1 MRVVDLIRKKR
12 DGGEL
17 SHEEIAFLVN
27 GYTQGHIA
35 DYQMSAFLMAV
46 FFRGMSAAE
55 TVTLTQQM
63 IHSGV
68 IVDLSELPGR
78 KVDKHSTGGVGDKT
92 SLILAPLAA
101 AAGVW
106 VPMVSGRGLGHT
118 GGTLDKLESIPGFR
132 VGLTLDEYKQVLKT
146 TGLVLIGAT
155 KEIAPADK
163 KIYALRDVTATV
175 ESIPLITASILS
187 KKVAEG
193 IDGLVMDVKFG
204 DGAFMK
210 SFEQARQLAQSLAS
224 VGRGLGLDI
233 RVLLTDMNQP
243 LGQAVGNALEVIEC
257 IEVLKGHGPADLK
270 HLSVELAAHMV
281 LLGQKAASL
290 DAARSLVEQQIN
302 NGMGLEKLRKVI
314 AAQGGDPLVVD
325 DYARMPQAAHR
336 AEVVA
341 PVGGFVADI
350 KAETIGLA
358 AMQLGAG
365 RELIDSV
372 IDPAV
377 GLVLHKK
384 VGDQVQAG
392 ESLATIYYN
401 DAGKMEQARQMV
413 AQAYSYSDAPPAA
426 RPLVADTF

>member
-132 VGLTLDEYKQVLKT
+132 VGLTLDEYKRVLKT

-193 IDGLVMDVKFG
+193 IDGLVIDVKFG
-204 DGAFMK
+204 NGAFMK

-243 LGQAVGNALEVIEC
+243 LGQAVGNVLEVIEC
-257 IEVLKGHGPADLK
+257 IEVLKGRGPADVK
-270 HLSVELAAHMV
+270 YLSVELAAHMV
-281 LLGQKAASL
+281 LLGQKASSL
-290 DAARSLVEQQIN
+290 DEARSLIEQHIN
-302 NGMGLEKLRKVI
+302 TGAGLERLRAVI
-314 AAQGGDPLVVD
+314 AAQGGDPLIVD

-336 AEVVA
+336 TEVVA
-341 PVGGFVADI
+341 PVDGFVADI

-377 GLVLHKK
+377 GIVLHKK
-384 VGDQVQAG
+384 VGDHVQVGQ
-392 ESLATIYYN
+392 SLATIYYN
-401 DAGKMEQARQMV
+401 APEKVEQTRQMIT
-413 AQAYSYSDAPPAA
+413 QAYSYSEVVPAVQ
-426 RPLVADTF
+426 PLVADTF

>member
-132 VGLTLDEYKQVLKT
+132 VGLTLDEYKRVLKT

-193 IDGLVMDVKFG
+193 IDGLVIDVKFG
-204 DGAFMK
+204 NGAFMK

-243 LGQAVGNALEVIEC
+243 LGQAVGNVLEVIEC
-257 IEVLKGHGPADLK
+257 IEVLKGRGPADVRY
-270 HLSVELAAHMV
+270 LSVELAAHMV
-281 LLGQKAASL
+281 LLGQKASSL
-290 DAARSLVEQQIN
+290 DEARSLIEQHIN
-302 NGMGLEKLRKVI
+302 TGAGLERLRAVI
-314 AAQGGDPLVVD
+314 AAQGGDPLIVD

-341 PVGGFVADI
+341 SVDGFVADI

-365 RELIDSV
+365 RELVDSV

-377 GLVLHKK
+377 GIVLHKK

-392 ESLATIYYN
+392 ESLGTIYYN
-401 DAGKMEQARQMV
+401 APEKVEQTRQMV
-413 AQAYSYSDAPPAA
+413 AHAYSYSDAPPAA

>member
-12 DGGEL
+12 DGGQL
-17 SHEEIAFLVN
+17 THEEIAFLVN
-27 GYTQGHIA
+27 GYTQGRIA

-55 TVTLTQQM
+55 TVSLTHEM
-63 IHSGV
+63 IHSGIV
-68 IVDLSELPGR
+68 VDLSELPGR
-78 KVDKHSTGGVGDKT
+78 KIDKHSTGGVGDKT

-132 VGLTLDEYKQVLKT
+132 VGLTLDEYKHVLKT

-204 DGAFMK
+204 NGAFMK

-224 VGRGLGLDI
+224 VGRGLGLDV
-233 RVLLTDMNQP
+233 RVLLTDMSQP

-257 IEVLKGHGPADLK
+257 IEVLKGRGPADLK
-270 HLSVELAAHMV
+270 QLSVELAAHMV
-281 LLGQKAASL
+281 VLGQKAASL
-290 DAARSLVEQQIN
+290 DEARRLMKQQIS
-302 NGMGLEKLRKVI
+302 NGAGLEKLRAVI

-325 DYARMPQAAHR
+325 DYARMPQAAYR

-341 PVGGFVADI
+341 SVDGFVADI
-350 KAETIGLA
+350 NAETIGLA

-365 RELIDSV
+365 RELIDSL

-377 GLVLHKK
+377 GIVLHKK
-384 VGDQVQAG
+384 VGDQVQVG
-392 ESLATIYYN
+392 QPLATIYYN
-401 DAGKMEQARQMV
+401 AAEKMEQARRMV
-413 AQAYSYSDAPPAA
+413 IEAYSYSDAPPAP
-426 RPLVADTF
+426 RPLVAETF

>member
-27 GYTQGHIA
+27 GYTQGHIV

>member
-132 VGLTLDEYKQVLKT
+132 VGLTLDEYKRVLKT

-204 DGAFMK
+204 NGAFMK

-257 IEVLKGHGPADLK
+257 IEVLKGRGPADVK
-270 HLSVELAAHMV
+270 YLSVELAAHMV
-281 LLGQKAASL
+281 LLGQKASSL
-290 DAARSLVEQQIN
+290 DEARSLIEQHIN
-302 NGMGLEKLRKVI
+302 TGAGLERLRAVI
-314 AAQGGDPLVVD
+314 AAQGGDPLIVD

-336 AEVVA
+336 TEVVA
-341 PVGGFVADI
+341 PVDGFVADI

-377 GLVLHKK
+377 GIVLHKK
-384 VGDQVQAG
+384 VGDHVQVGQ
-392 ESLATIYYN
+392 SLATIYYN
-401 DAGKMEQARQMV
+401 APEKVEQTRQMIT
-413 AQAYSYSDAPPAA
+413 QAYSYSEVVPAVQ
-426 RPLVADTF
+426 PLVADTF